1 MSTAMHVMPEPPV
14 PDPVASPLP
23 SPLGP
28 GPSPVSLIEASLPVC
43 DWWRLHWMDASHP
56 MIRLQQAWMASLV
69 EAAQL
74 EVEFLSVCTLA
85 NSRVASCL
93 ADPQTLQNPAVLGR
107 CYQDATR
114 EMVDAHGARIDR
126 VTQLPKE
133 FRQRLWEEIC

>member
-1 MSTAMHVMPEPPV
+1 MSTARNIVPELAM
-14 PDPVASPLP
+14 PDPVVSPSASPV
-23 SPLGP
+23 GT

-56 MIRLQQAWMASLV
+56 MIRLHQAWMASLV

-93 ADPQTLQNPAVLGR
+93 ADPWALRKPADLAR
-107 CYQDATR
+107 CCQDAAR
-114 EMVDAHGARIDR
+114 EVVDAQEARLDR